1 MRISVVTTCRNAAP
15 TLQAAL
21 ESVRVQQGVEVEHIV
36 VDGKSTDGTLDVV
49 AAHGPHVAK
58 LISEPDSGIY
68 DGLNKGVRAATG
80 DVIGFVH
87 ADDALAHPGVL
98 HRIAK
103 LFDDPSID
111 AVYGDLVYVD
121 RDRPEKVLRY
131 WKAGSYSRLRLLKG
145 WMPPHPTLYMRR
157 QVYERF
163 GLFDT
168 RFRIA
173 ADYEQMLRVLWHGR
187 IRAAYVPE
195 VLVRMRAGGASNG
208 SLPNMLRKLAE
219 DFQALR
225 QNGISPAQALLL
237 KNVTKL
243 PQFVARPPVAL
254 WTEPDR
260 TPV

>member
-1 MRISVVTTCRNAAP
+1 MRISVVTTCRNAAA
-15 TLQAAL
+15 TLPAAL
-21 ESVRVQQGVEVEHIV
+21 ESVRAQRGVEVEHVV
-36 VDGKSTDGTLDVV
+36 VDGKSTDNTLEVV
-49 AAHGPHVAK
+49 AAHGAHVAT

-87 ADDALAHPGVL
+87 ADDALAHPDVL
-98 HRIAK
+98 ARVAK
-103 LFDDPSID
+103 LFEDPAVD

-121 RDRPEKVLRY
+121 RERPDKVLRY
-131 WKAGSYSRLRLLKG
+131 WKAGTYSRLRLLKG

-157 QVYERF
+157 QVYERH

-173 ADYEQMLRVLWHGR
+173 ADYEHMLRVFWHGR
-187 IRAAYVPE
+187 VRAAYVPD
-195 VLVRMRAGGASNG
+195 VLVRMRIGGASNG

-225 QNGISPAQALLL
+225 QNQISPAQALLL

-243 PQFVARPPVAL
+243 PQFVARPPVTL
-254 WTEPDR
+254 WTEPGR